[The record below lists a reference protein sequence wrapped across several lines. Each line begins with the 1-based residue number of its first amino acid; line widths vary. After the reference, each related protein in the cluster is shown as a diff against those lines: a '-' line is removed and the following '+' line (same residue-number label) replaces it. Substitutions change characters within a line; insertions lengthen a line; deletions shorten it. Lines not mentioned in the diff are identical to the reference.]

1 MTPSPPFLV
10 IREGLSFW
18 VERQAASAV
27 SITLQA
33 FDEGCYS
40 GALIYDGEGCLWPV
54 ESATLKVQPTFIDR
68 LLPWRLLPVELHLGV
83 PVAAGVSEIFAKLE
97 RILLSEKEFADS
109 LQEPREVCLKRLQT
123 ARSAYELIVIAA
135 LLE

>member
-1 MTPSPPFLV
+1 MSPSPPFLV

-18 VERQAASAV
+18 VERQPASTVAM
-27 SITLQA
+27 TLQA

-54 ESATLKVQPTFIDR
+54 EQAALKVQPTFIDR
-68 LLPWRLLPVELHLGV
+68 LLPWRLLPVELHLGP
-83 PVAAGVSEIFAKLE
+83 PVAAGVPKIFAKLE
-97 RILLSEKEFADS
+97 RILRSESEFADT
-109 LQEPREVCLKRLQT
+109 LREPRDVCLERLRT

-135 LLE
+135 QLE